1 MARLGNLERD
11 VMEHVW
17 AANAPVTVR
26 EVHEALAA
34 ERDLAYTTVMTVL
47 DRLAKKGVVHRV
59 RDGRAYRYQAA
70 SGKDQLVAD
79 LMREALDAAG
89 SPANR
94 EAALVRFVDQAS
106 AEETRAL
113 RAALL
118 ALTEGEDSG
127 DGKSAHD
134 AADKTP
140 NGGDGRDRT
149 TDGTKGGSDS
159 DARPTASGSSPKG
172 R

>member
-11 VMEHVW
+11 VMDQIW
-17 AANAPVTVR
+17 AASAPVTVR
-26 EVHEALAA
+26 DVHEALAV

-89 SPANR
+89 NRASR

-106 AEETRAL
+106 ADEAKAL
-113 RAALL
+113 REALAALESKPGL
-118 ALTEGEDSG
+118 
-127 DGKSAHD
+127 DGP
-134 AADKTP
+134 AAKP
-140 NGGDGRDRT
+140 
-149 TDGTKGGSDS
+149 TKGK
-159 DARPTASGSSPKG
+159 R
-172 R
+172 

>member
-11 VMEHVW
+11 VMDQIW
-17 AANAPVTVR
+17 AASGPVTVR
-26 EVHEALAA
+26 DVHEALAV

-89 SPANR
+89 NRASR

-106 AEETRAL
+106 ADEAKAL
-113 RAALL
+113 REALS
-118 ALTEGEDSG
+118 ALESKAVLDGSAGSVGSEGPVGSDGSG
-127 DGKSAHD
+127 PK
-134 AADKTP
+134 
-140 NGGDGRDRT
+140 
-149 TDGTKGGSDS
+149 TKGK
-159 DARPTASGSSPKG
+159 R
-172 R
+172 

>member
-11 VMEHVW
+11 VMEQIW
-17 AANAPVTVR
+17 AAPGPVTVR
-26 EVHEALAA
+26 DVHEALAV

-59 RDGRAYRYQAA
+59 RDGRAYRYQSV

-89 SPANR
+89 NRASR

-106 AEETRAL
+106 ADEAKAL
-113 RAALL
+113 REALAALESKPGL
-118 ALTEGEDSG
+118 DEAAASKHK
-127 DGKSAHD
+127 GK
-134 AADKTP
+134 
-140 NGGDGRDRT
+140 R
-149 TDGTKGGSDS
+149 
-159 DARPTASGSSPKG
+159 
-172 R
+172 

>member
-1 MARLGNLERD
+1 MITMARLGNLERD
-11 VMEHVW
+11 VMDQIW
-17 AANAPVTVR
+17 AATGPVTVR
-26 EVHEALAA
+26 DVHEALAV

-89 SPANR
+89 NRASR

-106 AEETRAL
+106 ADEAKAL
-113 RAALL
+113 REALAALESKPGL
-118 ALTEGEDSG
+118 DEPVAKPT
-127 DGKSAHD
+127 KSI
-134 AADKTP
+134 
-140 NGGDGRDRT
+140 R
-149 TDGTKGGSDS
+149 
-159 DARPTASGSSPKG
+159 
-172 R
+172 

>member
-1 MARLGNLERD
+1 MITMARLGNLERD
-11 VMEHVW
+11 VMDQIW
-17 AANAPVTVR
+17 AATAPVTVR
-26 EVHEALAA
+26 DVHEALAV

-89 SPANR
+89 NRASR

-106 AEETRAL
+106 ADEAKAL
-113 RAALL
+113 REALAALESKPGL
-118 ALTEGEDSG
+118 DEPVVKPT
-127 DGKSAHD
+127 KS
-134 AADKTP
+134 K
-140 NGGDGRDRT
+140 R
-149 TDGTKGGSDS
+149 
-159 DARPTASGSSPKG
+159 
-172 R
+172 

>member
-11 VMEHVW
+11 VMDQIW
-17 AANAPVTVR
+17 AASGPVTVR
-26 EVHEALAA
+26 DVHEALAV

-89 SPANR
+89 NRASR

-106 AEETRAL
+106 ADEAKAL
-113 RAALL
+113 REALS
-118 ALTEGEDSG
+118 ALESKAVLDGSAGSEGP
-127 DGKSAHD
+127 A
-134 AADKTP
+134 
-140 NGGDGRDRT
+140 
-149 TDGTKGGSDS
+149 GSD
-159 DARPTASGSSPKG
+159 GSSPKTKG
-172 R
+172 KR